1 MQFAQAPSSNILL
14 QDELVC
20 TGLLMS
26 LMDVYTEELIP
37 VADVMLN
44 VTVQNITLFT
54 TELQHNRR
62 YSAVVMAENI
72 AGTGMLDAMISK

>member
-1 MQFAQAPSSNILL
+1 
-14 QDELVC
+14 
-20 TGLLMS
+20 MS

-37 VADVMLN
+37 VADVMLD